1 MADLDH
7 IYDVD
12 NDVNYTLKDTEARGD
27 IVEINSKLLNEVY
40 PVYFCVSGGWVVQ
53 GREYNLYLTEWSNA
67 LFNPK
72 YDNDVMNVRVRF
84 YDFSTPSPLADD
96 ILIDIDTVIEA
107 QHRQLPV
114 YLDKEKTIRATI
126 GHIRGRTVDFIYVP
140 LERTYYLVNERVLS
154 EDVIFDTT
162 NTRLS
167 STNVQDAIAE
177 LDDDLALLTASQVGY
192 DHTSS
197 GLVAITVQDAID
209 EIASGSGGGTAASIS
224 YDNTGSGLQA
234 TDVQD
239 AIDEVVDDLAD
250 KADSSSL
257 ATVATSGDYGD
268 LINTPDLSAL
278 PYLENIAEADE
289 FNPLTSYNHL
299 DYVKYNNKLYICI
312 SSAGSTPGSF
322 DPTEWTEI
330 KTGDIASETASTN
343 LLAQNNKNRLDNL
356 APVATSGAYS
366 DLTGTPSIPAAQ
378 VNSDWSAISGVAEIL
393 NKPNLATVA
402 TSGDYGDLLNTPDLS
417 TKQDTLVSGSNIKTV
432 NGESLLGSSDV
443 VTPRPDNKTVYD
455 SGSVSAASNSWV
467 NCKSWTFPA
476 TGIWL
481 VQASLTWD
489 NNSSGYRE
497 AGINTSV
504 AQPTAMNIMRMAP
517 CAGQQTTANLTI
529 MLTVTSTTQ
538 NYYLVERHNS
548 STSPLTVYPR
558 ISLLRLAP

>member
-27 IVEINSKLLNEVY
+27 IVSINSKLLNEVY
-40 PVYFCVSGGWVVQ
+40 PVYFCIGGGWVVQ
-53 GREYNLYLTEWSNA
+53 NREYNLILTEWSNA
-67 LFNPK
+67 LFNPE

-140 LERTYYLVNERVLS
+140 LERTYYLVGSRIMS
-154 EDVIFDTT
+154 EDVTFDTT

-239 AIDEVVDDLAD
+239 AIDEVVGSIPKKTSDLLN
-250 KADSSSL
+250 DSDFLSRGDVSTVALTGAYSDLSGAPTL

-268 LINTPDLSAL
+268 LLNL
-278 PYLENIAEADE
+278 PNIPTFTSELVNNSG
-289 FNPLTSYNHL
+289 FLTSN
-299 DYVKYNNKLYICI
+299 D
-312 SSAGSTPGSF
+312 
-322 DPTEWTEI
+322 
-330 KTGDIASETASTN
+330 
-343 LLAQNNKNRLDNL
+343 
-356 APVATSGAYS
+356 VAAVAMSGNYS
-366 DLTGTPSIPAAQ
+366 DLSGTPS
-378 VNSDWSAISGVAEIL
+378 
-393 NKPNLATVA
+393 LATVA

-443 VTPRPDNKTVYD
+443 VTPRPDNLTTYD
-455 SGSVSAASNSWV
+455 SGSTSAASGSWV

-489 NNSSGYRE
+489 SNSSGYRE

-517 CAGQQTTANLTI
+517 CSGQQTTANLTI
-529 MLTVTSTTQ
+529 PLKVTSTTQ
-538 NYYLVERHNS
+538 TYYLVERHNS

-558 ISLLRLAP
+558 VSLLRLAP